1 MYERGRILAGLTQH
15 ATTTVMTMT
24 HSDIDSAAAGLGFD
38 LGEELSMVRDSARDF
53 ADGVLAPLATKH
65 DREESISDDVYEQLG
80 ELGFWGLTL
89 PEEYGGADL
98 GNVALAVVLEELNRA
113 CASTGVAVS
122 VHNSLLCAPLMK
134 FGTEEQKAH
143 WLPKLASGEAIG
155 AYSLSEAGSGSDAAA
170 LAATAERDGD
180 DWILR
185 GTKLWVTSG
194 DRAGLFLVYVRT
206 NPDLPKAKGITA
218 FLMPGDAPG
227 LKVGKHE
234 MKTGIR
240 GSATVELILD
250 DVRLGPE
257 CVLGEVDRGFPI
269 AMDTLAGGRIGIAS
283 QAVGIGQ
290 ACLDASIKYAKEREQ
305 FGKPIGHF
313 QAIQHKLADMSA
325 RLEAAR
331 LLVRKAAWMRDRG
344 MEVNRQS
351 SEAKLLASQAA
362 NFCAD
367 EAVQIHGG
375 AGYTDDFHVERLFRA
390 ARITEI
396 YEGATDI
403 QRLVIAR
410 DLLR

>member
-1 MYERGRILAGLTQH
+1 MTLTDPA
-15 ATTTVMTMT
+15 ATAA
-24 HSDIDSAAAGLGFD
+24 SALSFE
-38 LGEELSMVRDSARDF
+38 LGEELSIVRDAARDF

-65 DREESISDDVYEQLG
+65 DREESISDDVYSQLG

-89 PEEYGGADL
+89 PEEYGGAGM

-113 CASTGVAVS
+113 CAATGVAVS

-134 FGTEEQKAH
+134 FGTETQKAY
-143 WLPKLASGEAIG
+143 WLPRLASGEAIG

-170 LAATAERDGD
+170 LAATARRDGD
-180 DWILR
+180 EWVLD

-194 DRAGLFLVYVRT
+194 DRAGLFLIYVRT
-206 NPDLPKAKGITA
+206 DPDVPKAKGITA
-218 FLMPGDAPG
+218 FLVPGDAPG
-227 LKVGKHE
+227 LKIGKHE
-234 MKTGIR
+234 KKTGIR

-250 DVRLGPE
+250 GVRVGADG
-257 CVLGEVDRGFPI
+257 VLGEVDRGFPI
-269 AMDTLAGGRIGIAS
+269 AMDTLAGGRIGIAA

-290 ACLDASIKYAKEREQ
+290 ACLDASIKYSKEREQ

-313 QAIQHKLADMSA
+313 QSIQHKLADMSA
-325 RLEAAR
+325 QLEASR
-331 LLVRKAAWMRDRG
+331 LLVRKAAWMRDHG

-351 SEAKLLASQAA
+351 SEAKLIASRTA

-367 EAVQIHGG
+367 EALQIHGG
-375 AGYTDDFHVERLFRA
+375 AGYTDHFHVERLFRD

-410 DLLR
+410 ALLR

>member
-1 MYERGRILAGLTQH
+1 
-15 ATTTVMTMT
+15 MT
-24 HSDIDSAAAGLGFD
+24 HSDIDSAAVGLGFD
-38 LGEELSMVRDSARDF
+38 LGDELSMVRDSARDF

-65 DREESISDDVYEQLG
+65 DREESIADDVYEQLG

-98 GNVALAVVLEELNRA
+98 GNVALAVVLEEINRV

-134 FGTEEQKAH
+134 FGTDEQKAH

-206 NPDLPKAKGITA
+206 NPELPKAKGITA

-227 LKVGKHE
+227 LKIGKHE

-257 CVLGEVDRGFPI
+257 CILGEVDRGFPI

-305 FGKPIGHF
+305 FGKPIGYF

-325 RLEAAR
+325 RLEASR

-375 AGYTDDFHVERLFRA
+375 AGYTDDFHVERLFRD

>member
-1 MYERGRILAGLTQH
+1 MTVTDPVTTQ
-15 ATTTVMTMT
+15 
-24 HSDIDSAAAGLGFD
+24 AGLGFE
-38 LGEELSMVRDSARDF
+38 LGEELSLIQDEAKKF
-53 ADGVLAPLATKH
+53 ADDVLLPLATKH
-65 DREESISDDVYEQLG
+65 DREERIGDDVYRQIG
-80 ELGFWGLTL
+80 DLGFWGLTI
-89 PEEYGGADL
+89 PEEYGGAGF

-113 CASTGVAVS
+113 CAATGVAVS

-134 FGTEEQKAH
+134 FGTDEQKQR
-143 WLPKLASGEAIG
+143 WLPQLASGEVIG

-170 LAATAERDGD
+170 LAATATRDGD
-180 DWILR
+180 GWVLN

-194 DRAGLFLVYVRT
+194 DRAGLFLIYVRT

-218 FLMPGDAPG
+218 FLVPGDAPG

-234 MKTGIR
+234 KKTGIR
-240 GSATVELILD
+240 GSATVEIVLD
-250 DVRLGPE
+250 GVKLSGADI
-257 CVLGEVDRGFPI
+257 LGEVDRGFPI

-290 ACLDASIKYAKEREQ
+290 ACLDASIKYAMEREQ

-313 QAIQHKLADMSA
+313 QAIQHKIADMSA
-325 RLEAAR
+325 RLEASR
-331 LLVRKAAWMRDRG
+331 LLVRKAAWMRDAG

-367 EAVQIHGG
+367 ETVQIHGG
-375 AGYTDDFHVERLFRA
+375 AGYTDDFHVERLFRD

-410 DLLR
+410 ALLR